1 MFKRI
6 NWGTAVVLSF
16 IAFGTFIGV
25 LVFKIQTDQRYEHSL
40 VIEDYYKQ
48 EQNLSAKLQA
58 LRNGEPWKRCLTTEK
73 TETSFVFK
81 GCKFESIST
90 PIKINGYR
98 PNDDTKDFKIV
109 TQVREGMILIDKK
122 YLSIGNWIITLEWEE
137 EKTRFLVE
145 QKILF

>member
-1 MFKRI
+1 MFKKI

-58 LRNGEPWKRCLTTEK
+58 LRNGEPHPLY
-73 TETSFVFK
+73 
-81 GCKFESIST
+81 SIH
-90 PIKINGYR
+90 
-98 PNDDTKDFKIV
+98 
-109 TQVREGMILIDKK
+109 
-122 YLSIGNWIITLEWEE
+122 
-137 EKTRFLVE
+137 
-145 QKILF
+145 

>member
-48 EQNLSAKLQA
+48 EQNLS
-58 LRNGEPWKRCLTTEK
+58 K
-73 TETSFVFK
+73 TPSPSK
-81 GCKFESIST
+81 WG
-90 PIKINGYR
+90 
-98 PNDDTKDFKIV
+98 
-109 TQVREGMILIDKK
+109 
-122 YLSIGNWIITLEWEE
+122 TLE
-137 EKTRFLVE
+137 KMPHY
-145 QKILF
+145 